1 MTVHLHYDFKCDVH
15 FVKLSATHFFVKEVL
30 ECIHGY
36 IVVILSGQE
45 FIVKSRFTDNHN
57 LVKYVL

>member
-1 MTVHLHYDFKCDVH
+1 MILNVMFTLLNCQLHTSLLKRFWNV
-15 FVKLSATHFFVKEVL
+15 FT
-30 ECIHGY
+30 
-36 IVVILSGQE
+36 VILLSSSVVK